1 MLQLLYSLRE
11 RGSNSLATYSVELV
25 NRLVLFKNQMAVLQP
40 GNCSIWLCRLEP
52 GVPRAKSQSNGIP
65 KRFMKTEQHAQTGV
79 VIGHGKDGLAS
90 DHFKLGIRVS
100 IFIASCSEKN

>member
-1 MLQLLYSLRE
+1 
-11 RGSNSLATYSVELV
+11 
-25 NRLVLFKNQMAVLQP
+25 
-40 GNCSIWLCRLEP
+40 
-52 GVPRAKSQSNGIP
+52 
-65 KRFMKTEQHAQTGV
+65 MKTEQHAQTGV